1 MEKPVRM
8 LVTVR
13 PSLDLSKMT
22 TSFWR
27 IREPTRPTMPVC
39 PNRGKRAGNL
49 SREDFE
55 KWYQEAKDKLNQ
67 ARSGAL
73 DGEDLKPGLKND

>member
-39 PNRGKRAGNL
+39 PNRESGPGICPGKI
-49 SREDFE
+49 FE

-73 DGEDLKPGLKND
+73 DGEEFKAWLKK